1 MKNDYAYLDLLE
13 HPLDDQQKKVCC
25 SVKNAVVAA
34 GAGSGK
40 TQVLATRFAWLVME
54 FDDIR
59 APAVLT
65 LTFTKKAAAEMYARI
80 YKTLVFFSKNERVP
94 ERQRKNAAR
103 AVSEFADA
111 RIQTLDSYCG
121 AVVRQAANRYGIR
134 PDFTTGS
141 TDSERNIKNLAL
153 PFVLKNL
160 SRPGIRHFAEAG
172 KVQEFSDSLVA
183 KIIGEYTSLATESG
197 RFMRSLETQ
206 KSIISDAWKKIVSDK
221 TDGSLFDIVSN
232 VLSLCNEAKSDASC
246 KWQKNAAAVKLFSF
260 IETQPFPDFASTV
273 FLPDDVETSE
283 ALYEK
288 LFSAANWVTVLSAF
302 KPGNAASSLK
312 AIKACTENLAR
323 YADELTSLAVYVKE
337 FPYIK
342 DMCSLFDELLELVN
356 RQKRT
361 SGALTFKDVSDMAL
375 KILIEQKDI
384 RNQEKA
390 AFSKIMID
398 EFQDNNGRNRDL
410 LFLLAERLD
419 EYTEVASDDPEAI
432 RKALVPNIAG
442 DTLFFVGDEKQSI
455 YKFRG
460 ADVSVFNELK
470 RDLARGEDEAELR
483 MVYNYRSFPELL
495 TSFNQIFGGFY
506 KAGDDYAHK
515 DGTPSLF
522 PQTPGASYEA
532 LYTEDTVARY
542 VDKSTHERGAPI
554 ALDKSNIRSHFALL
568 PYNQKDY
575 TLEKESGLVPDV
587 QEQIAYYIAEKIV
600 KMHEAG
606 EPYASFAV
614 LDRSRTKRNYLKRR
628 LEQFRIPYVLDRQID
643 LFADAPAND
652 IYAFLRLCVYPSDM
666 NAFAAFLCSP
676 FAGLTENDV
685 KIILANASDYRN
697 KDFVFAPFSDDEKVA
712 AVFAEG
718 SIERERYIRAADFFK
733 THKER
738 VLAEPLTKTLNT
750 LWYDMGYRYE
760 TMLNRAVSL
769 FAEQYDLLFEAARQT
784 DADGKDAAYFVDM
797 LASQKEADK
806 GFTFGDG
813 DTGIGDISYPI
824 EKGDAVQIMTVHKS
838 KGLQFDHVFV
848 LGAFDN
854 VKNDSEEKYFFSEE
868 AGVSL
873 KPAEGERNYFFIK
886 QRDENLAKDIAEFRR
901 LIYVA
906 ATRAIKDYY
915 FVGTYSYDKDH
926 KHRVSDAS
934 VFDPVIAYYYPDFL
948 DSDAAVQYTSGAP
961 FDLERIEKKSKRE
974 IYASSRIPESID
986 VLRKRKIRDADALF
1000 SSSEIDFIKMPELS
1014 SKRITPSSLEKLYDE
1029 EAGRTEGI
1037 VQSTETAVYKGESA
1051 VRTEAGSGEAAGGDL
1066 YPEIDELLEKFAK
1079 ENVRFG
1085 FDEFGTLVHACL
1097 ENAMNGFDSAGI
1109 KLASEKYMRKL
1120 SEAQQDKMNA
1130 VCEKIC
1136 ACFAASEY
1144 GARALK
1150 AREEGAWI
1158 KTEYAFKMCIDSYIV
1173 TGSIDLVFDN
1183 GGGTYTIVDYK
1194 TDHEIDPAR
1203 YYRQQSCYRKAVAI
1217 LRNVPEENVR
1227 CVLYYVRH
1235 NEFSEIPHGDF
1246 SLKDIA
1252 TGL

>member
-13 HPLDDQQKKVCC
+13 YPLDDQQKKVCC

-59 APAVLT
+59 VPAVLT

-80 YKTLVFFSKNERVP
+80 YKTLVFFSKNEQVP

-160 SRPGIRHFAEAG
+160 SRPGVRRFAEAG

-206 KSIISDAWKKIVSDK
+206 KLIISDAWKKIVSDK

-232 VLSLCNEAKSDASC
+232 ALSLCNEAKSDAA
-246 KWQKNAAAVKLFSF
+246 KWQKNGAAVKLFSF
-260 IETQPFPDFASTV
+260 LDTQPLPDFASTV
-273 FLPDDVETSE
+273 FSPDDVEKNE

-312 AIKACTENLAR
+312 AIKACTESLAH

-390 AFSKIMID
+390 AFNKIMID

-419 EYTEVASDDPEAI
+419 EYTEVAFGDPSAI

-442 DTLFFVGDEKQSI
+442 DKLFFVGDEKQSI

-470 RDLARGEDEAELR
+470 RDLASGEDEAELR

-506 KAGDDYAHK
+506 KAGDDYARK
-515 DGTPSLF
+515 GDTPSLF
-522 PQTPGASYEA
+522 SQTQGASYEA
-532 LYTEDTVARY
+532 MYTEDTVARF

-568 PYNQKDY
+568 PYNKDDY
-575 TLEKESGLVPDV
+575 ASEKKSNLVPDV
-587 QEQIAYYIAEKIV
+587 QEQLAYYIAEKIF

-606 EPYASFAV
+606 EPYSSFAV

-628 LEQFRIPYVLDRQID
+628 LEQFRIPYVLDRQSD
-643 LFADAPAND
+643 LFSDAPAND

-676 FAGLTENDV
+676 FVGLTENDV
-685 KIILANASDYRN
+685 KIILVNASDYRS
-697 KDFVFAPFSDDEKVA
+697 KDFVFAPFSDDEKIA

-718 SIERERYIRAADFFK
+718 SIERKRYIRAADFFK

-738 VLAEPLTKTLNT
+738 VLSEPLTKTLNT

-769 FAEQYDLLFEAARQT
+769 FAEQYDLLFEAARLA

-806 GFTFGDG
+806 DFDFGAD
-813 DTGIGDISYPI
+813 DTEVGDISYPL

-848 LGAFDN
+848 LGAFDG

-868 AGVSL
+868 AGISL

-886 QRDENLAKDIAEFRR
+886 QREENLAKDIAEFRR
-901 LIYVA
+901 LIYVG

-934 VFDPVIAYYYPDFL
+934 VLDPVIAYYYPGFL
-948 DSDAAVQYTSGAP
+948 DSDAAVEYTSGAP
-961 FDLERIEKKSKRE
+961 FDLECIEKKSKRE

-1000 SSSEIDFIKMPELS
+1000 SSSEIDFIKMPEVP
-1014 SKRITPSSLEKLYDE
+1014 SKRITPSSLEKFYDT
-1029 EAGRTEGI
+1029 EAGRTKDAA
-1037 VQSTETAVYKGESA
+1037 QSADAETA
-1051 VRTEAGSGEAAGGDL
+1051 VRTESAGGGKKAGVEL
-1066 YPEIDELLEKFAK
+1066 YPEIDELLEKLAK

-1097 ENAMNGFDSAGI
+1097 ESSMKGCDFTGI
-1109 KLASEKYMRKL
+1109 KIASEKYMRKL
-1120 SEAQQDKMNA
+1120 SETQQEKILS

-1136 ACFAASEY
+1136 MRFAASEY

-1150 AREEGAWI
+1150 ARDEGAWI

-1183 GGGTYTIVDYK
+1183 GDGSYTIVDYK

-1203 YYRQQSCYRKAVAI
+1203 YYRQQACYRKAAAY
-1217 LRNVPEENVR
+1217 LGNVQEENVR

-1235 NEFSEIPHGDF
+1235 DEFAEIPNGDF
-1246 SLKDIA
+1246 SLEDNAI
-1252 TGL
+1252 GP

>member
-1 MKNDYAYLDLLE
+1 MKNDYTYLDLLKY
-13 HPLDDQQKKVCC
+13 PLDDQQKKVCC

-59 APAVLT
+59 ASSVLT

-80 YKTLVFFSKNERVP
+80 YKTLVFFSNNERVP

-141 TDSERNIKNLAL
+141 ADSERNIKNLAL

-160 SRPGIRHFAEAG
+160 SRPGIRHFVEAG

-183 KIIGEYTSLATESG
+183 KIIIDCTSLATESG

-206 KSIISDAWKKIVSDK
+206 KLIISDAWKKIVSDK
-221 TDGSLFDIVSN
+221 GDGSLIDIVSRI
-232 VLSLCNEAKSDASC
+232 LFLCVEAKSDTA
-246 KWQKNAAAVKLFSF
+246 KRQKNGAAVKLFSF
-260 IETQPFPDFASTV
+260 IETQPLPEFASTI
-273 FLPDDVETSE
+273 FLPDDVESSE
-283 ALYEK
+283 TLYEK
-288 LFSAANWVTVLSAF
+288 LFAAANWVAVLSEF

-312 AIKACTENLAR
+312 AIKACTESLAH

-342 DMCSLFDELLELVN
+342 DMCSLFDELLEIVN
-356 RQKRT
+356 RKKRT

-390 AFSKIMID
+390 AFNKIMID

-419 EYTEVASDDPEAI
+419 EYTEIAFCDPTAI
-432 RKALVPNIAG
+432 RNALVPNIA
-442 DTLFFVGDEKQSI
+442 DDKLFFVGDEKQSI

-506 KAGDDYAHK
+506 KSGDDYAHK

-522 PQTPGASYEA
+522 SQTSGAAYEA
-532 LYTEDTVARY
+532 LYTEDTVARF
-542 VDKSTHERGAPI
+542 VDINTHEREAPI
-554 ALDKSNIRSHFALL
+554 ALDSSNIRSHFALL
-568 PYNQKDY
+568 PYNKDDY
-575 TLEKESGLVPDV
+575 ASEKKSNLVPDV
-587 QEQIAYYIAEKIV
+587 QEQLAYYIAEKIV

-606 EPYASFAV
+606 EPYSSFAV

-628 LEQFRIPYVLDRQID
+628 LEQFRIPYVLDRQSD

-685 KIILANASDYRN
+685 KIILANASDYRS
-697 KDFVFAPFSDDEKVA
+697 KDFVFAPFSDDEKIR
-712 AVFAEG
+712 AVFAED
-718 SIERERYIRAADFFK
+718 SIERERYIRASDFFK

-760 TMLNRAVSL
+760 TMLNRAVNL
-769 FAEQYDLLFEAARQT
+769 FAEQYDLLFEAARRA

-797 LASQKEADK
+797 LAAQKEADK
-806 GFTFGDG
+806 GFAFGDG
-813 DTGIGDISYPI
+813 DAGISDISYPI
-824 EKGDAVQIMTVHKS
+824 EKSDAVQIMTVHKS

-848 LGAFDN
+848 LGAFDG

-873 KPAEGERNYFFIK
+873 KPVEGERNYFFIK

-901 LIYVA
+901 LIYVG
-906 ATRAIKDYY
+906 ATRAVKDYY
-915 FVGTYSYDKDH
+915 FVGTYSYDKDR
-926 KHRVSDAS
+926 KHRISDGT
-934 VFDPVIAYYYPDFL
+934 VFDPIIAYYYPDFL
-948 DSDAAVQYTSGAP
+948 RYADGAP

-974 IYASSRIPESID
+974 IYAASRIPESID

-1000 SSSEIDFIKMPELS
+1000 SSSEIDFIKMPEVL
-1014 SKRITPSSLEKLYDE
+1014 SKRITPSSLEKLYDA
-1029 EAGRTEGI
+1029 EAERTENVAERGGREN
-1037 VQSTETAVYKGESA
+1037 SGTAVCKNESA
-1051 VRTEAGSGEAAGGDL
+1051 FRAERSDSGEKERADL
-1066 YPEIDELLEKFAK
+1066 YPEIDALLEKLAK

-1097 ENAMNGFDSAGI
+1097 ENSVNGFDSVSVKI
-1109 KLASEKYMRKL
+1109 ASKTYMRKL
-1120 SEAQQDKMNA
+1120 SEAQQDKMSA

-1136 ACFAASEY
+1136 ARFAASEY

-1150 AREEGAWI
+1150 AREGDAWI
-1158 KTEYAFKMCIDSYIV
+1158 KTEYGFKMCIDSYIV
-1173 TGSIDLVFDN
+1173 TGSIDLVFEN
-1183 GGGTYTIVDYK
+1183 GDGAYTIIDYK

-1203 YYRQQSCYRKAVAI
+1203 YYSQQACYRKAVAT

-1227 CVLYYVRH
+1227 CVLYYIRH
-1235 NEFSEIPHGDF
+1235 DRFSEIPHGNF
-1246 SLKDIA
+1246 SLKDA
-1252 TGL
+1252 VAVL

>member
-103 AVSEFADA
+103 AVNEFADA

-141 TDSERNIKNLAL
+141 TDSEQNIKKIAL

-160 SRPGIRHFAEAG
+160 SRPCIRHFAEAG

-197 RFMRSLETQ
+197 RFTRSLETQ
-206 KSIISDAWKKIVSDK
+206 KSIISDAWKKIVNDK
-221 TDGSLFDIVSN
+221 GEGSLIDIASSA
-232 VLSLCNEAKSDASC
+232 LALCNEAKSDASC

-260 IETQPFPDFASTV
+260 LETEPLPDFASTV

-419 EYTEVASDDPEAI
+419 EYTEVSTDDPAAI

-506 KAGDDYAHK
+506 KSGDDYVRK
-515 DGTPSLF
+515 DGVPSLF
-522 PQTPGASYEA
+522 PQIFGAPYEA
-532 LYTEDTVARY
+532 LYTEDTVARH
-542 VDKSTHERGAPI
+542 VDKSTHERKAPI

-568 PYNQKDY
+568 PYNKNDY
-575 TLEKESGLVPDV
+575 ALEKESGLVPDV
-587 QEQIAYYIAEKIV
+587 QEQLAYYIAEKIA

-606 EPYASFAV
+606 EPYASFVV
-614 LDRSRTKRNYLKRR
+614 LDRSRTHRNYLKRR
-628 LEQFRIPYVLDRQID
+628 LERFHIPYVFDRQID
-643 LFADAPAND
+643 LFVDAPAND

-685 KIILANASDYRN
+685 KIILATATDYRS
-697 KDFVFAPFSDDEKVA
+697 KDFVFTPFSDDKKIIDI
-712 AVFAEG
+712 FAEG

-769 FAEQYDLLFEAARQT
+769 FAEQYDLLFEAARQA

-797 LASQKEADK
+797 LASQKEADR
-806 GFTFGDG
+806 GFGND
-813 DTGIGDISYPI
+813 DAGIGDISYPL
-824 EKGDAVQIMTVHKS
+824 EKIDAVQIMTVHKS

-886 QRDENLAKDIAEFRR
+886 QRDENRAKDIAEFRR

-948 DSDAAVQYTSGAP
+948 DSDAAVQYSSGAP

-974 IYASSRIPESID
+974 IYAGSRMSEPID
-986 VLRKRKIRDADALF
+986 AVRHRKIRDADAVF
-1000 SSSEIDFIKMPELS
+1000 SSPDIDFIKMPEVP
-1014 SKRITPSSLEKLYDE
+1014 SKRITPSSLENLYDSE
-1029 EAGRTEGI
+1029 TGRT
-1037 VQSTETAVYKGESA
+1037 GEPA
-1051 VRTEAGSGEAAGGDL
+1051 RPEL
-1066 YPEIDELLEKFAK
+1066 YPEIDELLEKLAK

-1097 ENAMNGFDSAGI
+1097 ENAMNGFDPAEI

-1120 SEAQQDKMNA
+1120 SEAQRNKLSA

-1136 ACFAASEY
+1136 ARFAASEY
-1144 GARALK
+1144 GARALR
-1150 AREEGAWI
+1150 AREEGAWL
-1158 KTEYAFKMCIDSYIV
+1158 KTEYAFKMCIDGYIV
-1173 TGSIDLVFDN
+1173 TGSIDLVFED
-1183 GGGTYTIVDYK
+1183 GEGTYTIIDYK

-1203 YYRQQSCYRKAVAI
+1203 YYRQQACYRKAVAT
-1217 LRNVPEENVR
+1217 LLNVPEKNVR
-1227 CVLYYVRH
+1227 GVLYYVRH
-1235 NEFSEIPHGDF
+1235 DEFSEIPHGDF
-1246 SLKDIA
+1246 SLEDSA

>member
-103 AVSEFADA
+103 AVNEFADA

-141 TDSERNIKNLAL
+141 TDSEQNIKKIAL

-160 SRPGIRHFAEAG
+160 SHPCIRHFAEAG

-183 KIIGEYTSLATESG
+183 KIIGDYTSLATESG
-197 RFMRSLETQ
+197 RFTRSLETQ

-232 VLSLCNEAKSDASC
+232 VLSLCAEAKSDASC

-260 IETQPFPDFASTV
+260 LETEPLPDFASTV
-273 FLPDDVETSE
+273 FSPEDVEASE

-288 LFSAANWVTVLSAF
+288 ILPLANWVAVLSAF

-390 AFSKIMID
+390 AFNKIMID

-419 EYTEVASDDPEAI
+419 EYTEVSTDDPAAI

-522 PQTPGASYEA
+522 SQTQGASYEA
-532 LYTEDTVARY
+532 LYTENTVARY
-542 VDKSTHERGAPI
+542 VNKSTHEREAPI
-554 ALDKSNIRSHFALL
+554 ALDESNIRSHFALL

-575 TLEKESGLVPDV
+575 ALEKESGLVPDV
-587 QEQIAYYIAEKIV
+587 QEQLAYYIAEKIV

-697 KDFVFAPFSDDEKVA
+697 KDFIFAPFSDDEKVA

-769 FAEQYDLLFEAARQT
+769 FAEQYDLLFEAARQA

-797 LASQKEADK
+797 LASQKEADR
-806 GFTFGDG
+806 GFGND
-813 DTGIGDISYPI
+813 DTGVSDISYPL
-824 EKGDAVQIMTVHKS
+824 EKIDAVQIMTVHKS

-926 KHRVSDAS
+926 KHRVSDTS

-986 VLRKRKIRDADALF
+986 ILRKRKIRDADVLF

-1014 SKRITPSSLEKLYDE
+1014 SKRITPSSLENLYDAE
-1029 EAGRTEGI
+1029 TGRT
-1037 VQSTETAVYKGESA
+1037 GEPA
-1051 VRTEAGSGEAAGGDL
+1051 RPEL
-1066 YPEIDELLEKFAK
+1066 YPEIDELLGKLTK

-1097 ENAMNGFDSAGI
+1097 ENAMKSFDPADI

-1120 SEAQQDKMNA
+1120 SEVQRNKMNA

-1136 ACFAASEY
+1136 ARFAASEY

-1150 AREEGAWI
+1150 VREEGAWI
-1158 KTEYAFKMCIDSYIV
+1158 KTEYAFKMCIDGYIV

-1183 GGGTYTIVDYK
+1183 GEGTYTIVDYK

-1203 YYRQQSCYRKAVAI
+1203 YYRQQACYRKAVAT

-1235 NEFSEIPHGDF
+1235 DEFAEIPHGDF
-1246 SLKDIA
+1246 SVEDIA

>member
-1 MKNDYAYLDLLE
+1 
-13 HPLDDQQKKVCC
+13 
-25 SVKNAVVAA
+25 
-34 GAGSGK
+34 
-40 TQVLATRFAWLVME
+40 
-54 FDDIR
+54 
-59 APAVLT
+59 
-65 LTFTKKAAAEMYARI
+65 
-80 YKTLVFFSKNERVP
+80 
-94 ERQRKNAAR
+94 
-103 AVSEFADA
+103 
-111 RIQTLDSYCG
+111 
-121 AVVRQAANRYGIR
+121 
-134 PDFTTGS
+134 
-141 TDSERNIKNLAL
+141 
-153 PFVLKNL
+153 
-160 SRPGIRHFAEAG
+160 
-172 KVQEFSDSLVA
+172 
-183 KIIGEYTSLATESG
+183 
-197 RFMRSLETQ
+197 MRSLETQ
-206 KSIISDAWKKIVSDK
+206 KLIMSDAWKKIVSDK

-232 VLSLCNEAKSDASC
+232 ALSLCNEAKSDVA
-246 KWQKNAAAVKLFSF
+246 KWQKNGAAVKLFSF
-260 IETQPFPDFASTV
+260 LDTQPLPDFASTV
-273 FLPDDVETSE
+273 FSPDDVEKNE

-288 LFSAANWVTVLSAF
+288 LFSVANWVTVLSAF

-312 AIKACTENLAR
+312 AIKACTESLVR

-390 AFSKIMID
+390 AFNKIMID

-419 EYTEVASDDPEAI
+419 EYTEVAFGDPSAI

-442 DTLFFVGDEKQSI
+442 DKLFFVGDEKQSI

-495 TSFNQIFGGFY
+495 TSFNQIFGGFH
-506 KAGDDYAHK
+506 KSGDDYVRK
-515 DGTPSLF
+515 GDTPSLF
-522 PQTPGASYEA
+522 SQTQGASYEA
-532 LYTEDTVARY
+532 MYTEDTVARF
-542 VDKSTHERGAPI
+542 VDKSTHERGTPI

-568 PYNQKDY
+568 PYNKDDY
-575 TLEKESGLVPDV
+575 ASEKKSNLVPDV
-587 QEQIAYYIAEKIV
+587 QEQLAYYIAEKIF

-606 EPYASFAV
+606 EPYSSFAV

-628 LEQFRIPYVLDRQID
+628 LEQFRIPYVLDRQSD
-643 LFADAPAND
+643 LFSDAPAND

-676 FAGLTENDV
+676 FVGLTENDV
-685 KIILANASDYRN
+685 KIILANASDYRS
-697 KDFVFAPFSDDEKVA
+697 KDFVFAPFSDDEKIA

-718 SIERERYIRAADFFK
+718 SVERERYIRAADFFK

-738 VLAEPLTKTLNT
+738 VLSEPLTKTLNT

-769 FAEQYDLLFEAARQT
+769 FAEQYDLLFETARQA

-806 GFTFGDG
+806 GFDFGAD
-813 DTGIGDISYPI
+813 DTGVGDISYPL

-848 LGAFDN
+848 LGAFDG

-886 QRDENLAKDIAEFRR
+886 QREENLAKDIAEFRR
-901 LIYVA
+901 LIYVG

-934 VFDPVIAYYYPDFL
+934 VLDPVIAYYYPDFL
-948 DSDAAVQYTSGAP
+948 DSDAAVEYTSGAP
-961 FDLERIEKKSKRE
+961 FDLEHIEKKSKRE

-986 VLRKRKIRDADALF
+986 VLRKRKIRDADVLF
-1000 SSSEIDFIKMPELS
+1000 SSSEIDFIKMPEVP
-1014 SKRITPSSLEKLYDE
+1014 SKRITPSSLEKFYDM
-1029 EAGRTEGI
+1029 EAGRTKDAA
-1037 VQSTETAVYKGESA
+1037 QSADAETV
-1051 VRTEAGSGEAAGGDL
+1051 VRTESAGGGKKAGGDL
-1066 YPEIDELLEKFAK
+1066 YPEIDELLEKLAK

-1097 ENAMNGFDSAGI
+1097 ENSMKGCDFAGI
-1109 KLASEKYMRKL
+1109 KIASEKYMRKL
-1120 SEAQQDKMNA
+1120 SETQQDKILS

-1136 ACFAASEY
+1136 ARFAASEY

-1150 AREEGAWI
+1150 ARDEGAWI

-1183 GGGTYTIVDYK
+1183 GDGSYTIVDYK

-1203 YYRQQSCYRKAVAI
+1203 YYRQQACYRKAAAY
-1217 LRNVPEENVR
+1217 LGNVPEENVR

-1235 NEFSEIPHGDF
+1235 DEFAEIPYGDF
-1246 SLKDIA
+1246 SLEDNTI
-1252 TGL
+1252 GP

>member
-13 HPLDDQQKKVCC
+13 YPLDDQQKKVCC

-80 YKTLVFFSKNERVP
+80 YKTLVFFSKNEQVP

-160 SRPGIRHFAEAG
+160 SRPGVRRFAEAG

-206 KSIISDAWKKIVSDK
+206 KLIISDAWKKIVSDK
-221 TDGSLFDIVSN
+221 GDGSLFDIVSN
-232 VLSLCNEAKSDASC
+232 ALLLCNEAKSDAA
-246 KWQKNAAAVKLFSF
+246 KWQKNGAAVKLFSF
-260 IETQPFPDFASTV
+260 LDTQPLSDFASTV
-273 FLPDDVETSE
+273 FSPDDVEKNE

-288 LFSAANWVTVLSAF
+288 LFSVANWVTVLSAF

-312 AIKACTENLAR
+312 AIKACTESLVR

-342 DMCSLFDELLELVN
+342 DICSLFDELLELVN

-390 AFSKIMID
+390 AFNKIMID

-419 EYTEVASDDPEAI
+419 EYTEVAFGDPSAI

-442 DTLFFVGDEKQSI
+442 DKLFFVGDEKQSI

-470 RDLARGEDEAELR
+470 RDLASGEDEAELR

-506 KAGDDYAHK
+506 KSGDDYARK
-515 DGTPSLF
+515 GDTPSLF
-522 PQTPGASYEA
+522 SQTQGASYEA
-532 LYTEDTVARY
+532 MYTEDTVARF
-542 VDKSTHERGAPI
+542 VDKSTHERGVPI

-568 PYNQKDY
+568 PYNKDDY
-575 TLEKESGLVPDV
+575 ASEKKSNLVPDV
-587 QEQIAYYIAEKIV
+587 QEQLAYYIAEKIF

-606 EPYASFAV
+606 EPYSSFAV

-628 LEQFRIPYVLDRQID
+628 LEQFRIPYVLDRQSD
-643 LFADAPAND
+643 LFSDAPANE

-685 KIILANASDYRN
+685 KIILANASDYRS
-697 KDFVFAPFSDDEKVA
+697 KDFIFAPFSDDEKIA

-718 SIERERYIRAADFFK
+718 SVERKRYIRAADFFK

-738 VLAEPLTKTLNT
+738 VLSEPLTKTLNT

-769 FAEQYDLLFEAARQT
+769 FAEQYDLLFEAARQA
-784 DADGKDAAYFVDM
+784 DSDGKDAAYFVDM

-806 GFTFGDG
+806 GFDFGAD
-813 DTGIGDISYPI
+813 DTGVGDISYPL

-848 LGAFDN
+848 LGAFDG

-868 AGVSL
+868 EGVSL

-886 QRDENLAKDIAEFRR
+886 QREENLAKDIAEFRR
-901 LIYVA
+901 LIYVG

-934 VFDPVIAYYYPDFL
+934 VLDPVIAYYYPDFL

-986 VLRKRKIRDADALF
+986 VLRKCKIRDADALF
-1000 SSSEIDFIKMPELS
+1000 SSSEIDFIKMPEVP
-1014 SKRITPSSLEKLYDE
+1014 SKRITPSSLEKFYDT
-1029 EAGRTEGI
+1029 EAGRTKDAA
-1037 VQSTETAVYKGESA
+1037 QSADAETA
-1051 VRTEAGSGEAAGGDL
+1051 VRTESAGGGKKAGDDL
-1066 YPEIDELLEKFAK
+1066 YPEIDELLEKLAK

-1097 ENAMNGFDSAGI
+1097 ENSMKGCDFTGI
-1109 KLASEKYMRKL
+1109 KIASEKYMRKL
-1120 SEAQQDKMNA
+1120 SETQQEKILS

-1136 ACFAASEY
+1136 MRFAASEY

-1150 AREEGAWI
+1150 ARDEGTWI

-1183 GGGTYTIVDYK
+1183 GDGTYTIIDYK

-1203 YYRQQSCYRKAVAI
+1203 YYRQQACYRKAAAY
-1217 LRNVPEENVR
+1217 LGNVPEENVR

-1235 NEFSEIPHGDF
+1235 DEFAEIPYGDF
-1246 SLKDIA
+1246 SLEDNAID
-1252 TGL
+1252 L